1 MGLMDKVKKILFD
14 EDEIEV
20 PVKSDTLP
28 KREAKKEEFPSRGS
42 FINHHEQEEEENPIK
57 EIIVPA
63 YEEKK
68 EVPERR
74 SFKLPDDDDFDFMP
88 RIKEEEKVEEE
99 VIRGREATP
108 EYNEFRRVE
117 TQTKVSR
124 EYGLQENKDYKKLI
138 KDEEIKIK
146 EEKEKKPFTVTPVI
160 SPVYGIID
168 TDNVEVPKREVREEV
183 EVVQTRRNFGPV
195 SYNDQPSIP
204 KEEKKSVEVL
214 EKVSIDD
221 VVNDSDDDENIQT
234 SGIENEYL
242 GNNSIEESF
251 ESTSELETIN
261 EEDSKFVEGEKVD
274 YTPQTIEESEE
285 EKRENEK
292 LEDTIETDLFNLI
305 DSMYKDDE
313 DTGSDD

>member
-74 SFKLPDDDDFDFMP
+74 SFNFPDDDDFDFMP

-99 VIRGREATP
+99 VVRRREITP
-108 EYNEFRRVE
+108 SHDEFRRVE

-168 TDNVEVPKREVREEV
+168 TENVEVPKREEKEEV

-204 KEEKKSVEVL
+204 REEKKSVEVL

-221 VVNDSDDDENIQT
+221 VVDEKDDDENIQT

>member
-28 KREAKKEEFPSRGS
+28 KRETKKEEFPSRGS
-42 FINHHEQEEEENPIK
+42 FINHHEQEEENPIK

-68 EVPERR
+68 EVPERK
-74 SFKLPDDDDFDFMP
+74 SFNFPDDDDFDFMP
-88 RIKEEEKVEEE
+88 RIKEEEKVQEE
-99 VIRGREATP
+99 VIRRREVTP
-108 EYNEFRRVE
+108 EYSEFKRVE

-138 KDEEIKIK
+138 KDEEVKMK

-160 SPVYGIID
+160 SSVYGIIN
-168 TDNVEVPKREVREEV
+168 TENVERPKKEAKETV
-183 EVVQTRRNFGPV
+183 EIVQTRRNFGPV

-204 KEEKKSVEVL
+204 KEEKNNVEVL

-221 VVNDSDDDENIQT
+221 VVDDIDDENIQT

>member
-168 TDNVEVPKREVREEV
+168 TDNVEVPKREVKEEV
-183 EVVQTRRNFGPV
+183 EGVQTRRNFGPV

-221 VVNDSDDDENIQT
+221 VVDETDDENIQT

>member
-99 VIRGREATP
+99 VIRRREVIP
-108 EYNEFRRVE
+108 EYNEFKRVE

-138 KDEEIKIK
+138 KDEEVKIK
-146 EEKEKKPFTVTPVI
+146 AEKEKKPFTVTPVI
-160 SPVYGIID
+160 SSVYGIIN
-168 TDNVEVPKREVREEV
+168 TENVEELKKEVKEEV
-183 EVVQTRRNFGPV
+183 EIVQTRRNFGPV

-221 VVNDSDDDENIQT
+221 VVDETDDENIQT

>member
-74 SFKLPDDDDFDFMP
+74 SFNFPDDDDFDFMP

-99 VIRGREATP
+99 VIRRREVIP
-108 EYNEFRRVE
+108 EYNEFKRVE

-138 KDEEIKIK
+138 KDEEVKIK
-146 EEKEKKPFTVTPVI
+146 AEKEKKPFTVTPVI

-168 TDNVEVPKREVREEV
+168 TENVEVPKREVNEEV
-183 EVVQTRRNFGPV
+183 EVIQTRRNFGPV

-221 VVNDSDDDENIQT
+221 VVDETDDENIQT

>member
-20 PVKSDTLP
+20 PVKSDALP

-68 EVPERR
+68 EVPERKN
-74 SFKLPDDDDFDFMP
+74 FNFPEDDDFDFMP
-88 RIKEEEKVEEE
+88 RRKEEEEVKEE
-99 VIRGREATP
+99 VVRRREITP
-108 EYNEFRRVE
+108 SYDEFRRIE

-138 KDEEIKIK
+138 KEEEIKIK
-146 EEKEKKPFTVTPVI
+146 DEKEKKPFTVTPVI

-168 TDNVEVPKREVREEV
+168 TENVEAPSIEEKEEV
-183 EVVQTRRNFGPV
+183 EIVQTRRNFGPV

-204 KEEKKSVEVL
+204 KEDKKNVEIL

-221 VVNDSDDDENIQT
+221 VIDDDEDIQT

-261 EEDSKFVEGEKVD
+261 EEDNKFVEGEKVD

>member
-68 EVPERR
+68 EVPERK
-74 SFKLPDDDDFDFMP
+74 SFNFPDDEDFDFMP
-88 RIKEEEKVEEE
+88 KIKEEKVQEE
-99 VIRGREATP
+99 VIRRREVTP
-108 EYNEFRRVE
+108 EYNEFKRVE

-138 KDEEIKIK
+138 KDEEVKIK
-146 EEKEKKPFTVTPVI
+146 AEKEKKPFTVTPVI
-160 SPVYGIID
+160 SSVYGIIN
-168 TDNVEVPKREVREEV
+168 TENVEI
-183 EVVQTRRNFGPV
+183 VQTRRNFGPV

-221 VVNDSDDDENIQT
+221 VVDETDDENIQT

>member
-74 SFKLPDDDDFDFMP
+74 SFNFPDDDDFDFMP

-99 VIRGREATP
+99 VIRRREVTP
-108 EYNEFRRVE
+108 EYNEFKRVE

-138 KDEEIKIK
+138 KDEEVKIK
-146 EEKEKKPFTVTPVI
+146 AEKEKKPFTVTPVI

-168 TDNVEVPKREVREEV
+168 TENVEVPKREVNEEV
-183 EVVQTRRNFGPV
+183 EVIQTRRNFGPV

-221 VVNDSDDDENIQT
+221 VVNDLDDENIQT